1 MTVKNL
7 APYQFNGNTSPECY
21 YHIWCWL
28 LVRHRILPFLI
39 CKISFRL
46 SGVDVEFYSIFLSF
60 YQYDMGSIPGLE
72 RSPQWGHGTHSS
84 ILAWRIPM
92 GRRIQGGHKKS
103 DTTGRLSTAQYY
115 LTVFLLFSVE
125 VVLIWILFPI
135 LVYSYIS
142 ESISTLLCHIF
153 LTLLDCMYRHIQSY
167 SPNRLILHHGL
178 QMRYIIWMNRK

>member
-39 CKISFRL
+39 CKISYRL
-46 SGVDVEFYSIFLSF
+46 SGVSGFNSWVGKIPSKRAWNPLQYSC
-60 YQYDMGSIPGLE
+60 LE
-72 RSPQWGHGTHSS
+72 NPHGQKSLAGYSP
-84 ILAWRIPM
+84 
-92 GRRIQGGHKKS
+92 GGHKKS
-103 DTTGRLSTAQYY
+103 DTTGRLSTAQYD

-135 LVYSYIS
+135 LEYSYIS
-142 ESISTLLCHIF
+142 ESISTLLCRIF

-178 QMRYIIWMNRK
+178 